1 MAVEGGRFR
10 ACGPNFRRK
19 LSLTVSTLD
28 PFLPEANGNGDL
40 PSLGRG
46 GRRRG
51 GSRARWR
58 EPARGQGSGGM
69 RPGKTPA
76 ERNPG
81 RLGSGQERGRGLRA
95 GRGEEEADLRW
106 VPAPGRRGRGGR
118 RRSRGRGRLWVC
130 VGSAA
135 GRGRRGRGLGG
146 SRIRR
151 GGAGRDGCSASAAP
165 LGAAREAGRVRATER
180 EQAGAQRGR
189 GASRTLASACFH
201 PWGMIMRLGLALVLG
216 VALCLG
222 FDQLPLWAP
231 ERPFS
236 VLWNI
241 PSAHCKT
248 RFGVHLPLE
257 ALGITANRGQRFRGQ
272 NITIFYKNQLG
283 LYPYLGPRGITHNG
297 GIPQVVPLDRHL
309 ARAAYQIHRS
319 LGRGFTGLA
328 VLDWEEWSP
337 LWAGNWGRRRAY
349 QAASWAW
356 AQRVFPHLDPQEQFH
371 KARAGFERAARAL
384 MEDTLRLG
392 QALQPHGFWGFYRFP
407 ACSNGWHG
415 TASNYTGHCHPAALA
430 RNTQLHWLWAASSAL
445 FPSIYLPPRLPPTH
459 HQAFVRYRLEE
470 AFRVAFI
477 GHPHPLPV
485 LAYARLTYRS
495 TGRFL
500 SQEKCWH
507 LRDYLVDTLGPYV
520 INVTRAAIA
529 CSHQQ
534 CHGHG
539 RCAWQDGGQLEAFLH
554 LQPDGSPGAWESF
567 SCRCYPGWAGPT
579 CQEPRPA
586 ARPE

>member
-189 GASRTLASACFH
+189 GASRTLASAC
-201 PWGMIMRLGLALVLG
+201 
-216 VALCLG
+216 
-222 FDQLPLWAP
+222 Q
-231 ERPFS
+231 
-236 VLWNI
+236 
-241 PSAHCKT
+241 
-248 RFGVHLPLE
+248 
-257 ALGITANRGQRFRGQ
+257 
-272 NITIFYKNQLG
+272 
-283 LYPYLGPRGITHNG
+283 
-297 GIPQVVPLDRHL
+297 
-309 ARAAYQIHRS
+309 
-319 LGRGFTGLA
+319 
-328 VLDWEEWSP
+328 
-337 LWAGNWGRRRAY
+337 
-349 QAASWAW
+349 
-356 AQRVFPHLDPQEQFH
+356 
-371 KARAGFERAARAL
+371 
-384 MEDTLRLG
+384 
-392 QALQPHGFWGFYRFP
+392 
-407 ACSNGWHG
+407 
-415 TASNYTGHCHPAALA
+415 
-430 RNTQLHWLWAASSAL
+430 
-445 FPSIYLPPRLPPTH
+445 YLPVPPRSVFVLPAPRLP
-459 HQAFVRYRLEE
+459 
-470 AFRVAFI
+470 
-477 GHPHPLPV
+477 
-485 LAYARLTYRS
+485 
-495 TGRFL
+495 
-500 SQEKCWH
+500 
-507 LRDYLVDTLGPYV
+507 
-520 INVTRAAIA
+520 TRAA
-529 CSHQQ
+529 
-534 CHGHG
+534 
-539 RCAWQDGGQLEAFLH
+539 LEWL
-554 LQPDGSPGAWESF
+554 
-567 SCRCYPGWAGPT
+567 C
-579 CQEPRPA
+579 RPA
-586 ARPE
+586 RPPCVCRSLPERAEPHPPS